1 MGKQV
6 RFSVEARSAAGP
18 PAIYALLCDGST
30 WPRWTP
36 FRTFELEREGEA
48 GGESKGAIRV
58 FTSGR
63 TRNRE
68 ALTELSQ
75 DRLLG
80 YRSLS
85 GLPVRNHRASVHLAP
100 GADGTL
106 ITWHEQFETTIP
118 GSAWYLTRALR
129 RFVQACADGLAANA
143 AGTAGAAGAAGAAG
157 PGR

>member
-18 PAIYALLCDGST
+18 AAIYALLGDGAT
-30 WPRWTP
+30 WPSWTP
-36 FRTFELEREGEA
+36 FRAFELEREGEA

-58 FTSGR
+58 LTTSR
-63 TRNRE
+63 IRNRE
-68 ALTELSQ
+68 ELTELSPE
-75 DRLLG
+75 RLFS

-85 GLPVRNHRASVHLAP
+85 GMPVRNHRASVRLAP

-106 ITWHEQFETTIP
+106 ITWDEQFETTIP

-129 RFVQACADGLAANA
+129 KFVQACADGLAARA
-143 AGTAGAAGAAGAAG
+143 ANYSL
-157 PGR
+157 